1 MTSTAPSP
9 IANFTGTRA
18 FEDLP
23 HSCRCSVRWAG
34 SRTCHCAVAGCHL
47 TFTSVGAFDAHRKGG
62 RCNPPAEVGL
72 VLIPGR
78 AYEVWGTRA
87 AEGEAA

>member
-1 MTSTAPSP
+1 MTTPT
-9 IANFTGTRA
+9 IDHRANLTGTRS

-23 HSCRCSVRWAG
+23 HACRCGARWAG
-34 SRTCHCAVAGCHL
+34 SRTCHCAAAGCHL
-47 TFTSVGAFDAHRKGG
+47 TFTSVGSFDAHRKGG
-62 RCNPPAEVGL
+62 RCNPPADVGL

-87 AEGEAA
+87 VDADA

>member
-1 MTSTAPSP
+1 MTTATP
-9 IANFTGTRA
+9 ANFTAAAGTRA

-23 HSCRCSVRWAG
+23 HSCSCGIRWSG
-34 SRTCHCAVAGCHL
+34 SNTTHCGTCHNFCGTGVE
-47 TFTSVGAFDAHRKGG
+47 AFDRHRRSG
-62 RCNPPAEVGL
+62 RCNPPAGVGL

-87 AEGEAA
+87 VGDE

>member
-1 MTSTAPSP
+1 MTTAPSTML
-9 IANFTGTRA
+9 ANLTGTRA

-23 HSCRCSVRWAG
+23 HSCRCGARWAG
-34 SRTCHCAVAGCHL
+34 SNTTHCGACHAF
-47 TFTSVGAFDAHRKGG
+47 TFTGVGAFDAHRKNG
-62 RCNPPAEVGL
+62 RCNPPADVGL

-87 AEGEAA
+87 VDADA